1 MGQPEGSLQKKLKP
15 RHISFMAMGGVIGTG
30 IFKGSAETIGLAGP
44 GVIVT
49 YVFAGLLLLVVMA
62 AMAEMATVYKG
73 RNMKDFVR
81 EAFGEKVS
89 FILGWMYCFMWLSVC
104 VIEIIAAGSFLQYWL
119 PGVPLWVLSLAS
131 AALII
136 LINLLS
142 VGTLGEFE
150 FWLAGIKIAMIIVFI
165 VLGTCLIFGII
176 PSGNTPYLSNF
187 SGAGGFFPGGWTSV
201 FSAMLVVM
209 FSYGGSE
216 LIGLTLTETENAERI
231 LPKVVGNF
239 ILRIILFF
247 TLPILVICGMIP
259 WNEVG
264 QESSPFVQ
272 VLSAT
277 GLAGAAHIMNFILV
291 TAVLS
296 AANSGIYGASRM
308 LYSMAA
314 AGEAPKA
321 LSKTNRKGSPVNTLL
336 LCAVILLAGAMLGFF
351 AQDQL
356 FRVLMAVPGFVV
368 LLVWICIALSQMK
381 LRKRYPVK
389 PSFKV
394 WGYPYV
400 TGIAALCLAVIAVF
414 FVVDRQN
421 RLSIGIC
428 LAVLLLLIVWS
439 FAKFRGK
446 RPGGKAS

>member
-1 MGQPEGSLQKKLKP
+1 MP
-15 RHISFMAMGGVIGTG
+15 H
-30 IFKGSAETIGLAGP
+30 
-44 GVIVT
+44 
-49 YVFAGLLLLVVMA
+49 
-62 AMAEMATVYKG
+62 
-73 RNMKDFVR
+73 
-81 EAFGEKVS
+81 
-89 FILGWMYCFMWLSVC
+89 
-104 VIEIIAAGSFLQYWL
+104 
-119 PGVPLWVLSLAS
+119 
-131 AALII
+131 
-136 LINLLS
+136 
-142 VGTLGEFE
+142 
-150 FWLAGIKIAMIIVFI
+150 
-165 VLGTCLIFGII
+165 
-176 PSGNTPYLSNF
+176 
-187 SGAGGFFPGGWTSV
+187 GFFPGGWTSV

-414 FVVDRQN
+414 FVVDLQN